1 MTRKDFIKA
10 CGILG
15 FSLPFQSVLAAC
27 STDDNGTIT
36 NNFNGKVLIVGAGP
50 AGMAS
55 AYLLAQQGINFQIL
69 EAAPTYGG
77 RIKHNTTFADFP
89 IPLGAEW
96 LHVDRSELSAIV
108 NDNSV
113 NITTV
118 TQGYEEDDLI
128 GYYEDG
134 DYSTDTISSWG
145 SSFIDQKFIGSSWLN
160 FFETYIVP
168 SIQSKFIFNT
178 EVTAINYQDTKVVLT
193 TNGGEIYEA
202 DKVIVAVPLKVL
214 QNNRINFTPA
224 LSNDKQEAIQNAPIW
239 GGIKVFIEF
248 THKFYP
254 TYLSTTDSETSTGQ
268 RIYYDAAYG
277 QNSTKHILGLFAVG
291 EQAEQYQNLSGN
303 AQRDYILNELD
314 TVFNGAATQNY
325 VNHIVQN
332 WNDDPFIGAAYLADN
347 APYYISSTLATS
359 VNNKL
364 YFAGDAYTQ
373 EDDWSAVHN
382 AARSARNA
390 VSELL
395 VS

>member
-1 MTRKDFIKA
+1 
-10 CGILG
+10 
-15 FSLPFQSVLAAC
+15 
-27 STDDNGTIT
+27 
-36 NNFNGKVLIVGAGP
+36 
-50 AGMAS
+50 MAS
-55 AYLLAQQGINFQIL
+55 AYLLAQQGIDFQIL

-77 RIKHNTTFADFP
+77 RIKHNTTFADFS

-96 LHVDRSELSAIV
+96 LHVDRSELTAIV
-108 NDNSV
+108 NNDAV

-118 TQGYEEDDLI
+118 TQGYQGSDTI
-128 GYYEDG
+128 GHYEDG

-145 SSFIDQKFIGSSWLN
+145 SSFIDQKFIGSSWLD

-178 EVTAINYQDTKVVLT
+178 EVTAINYQDTKVTLT
-193 TNGGEIYEA
+193 ANGGETFEA

-214 QNNRINFTPA
+214 QNNRINFTPS
-224 LSNDKQEAIQNAPIW
+224 LSSSKQQAIQNAPIW

-248 THKFYP
+248 TTKFYP
-254 TYLSTTDSETSTGQ
+254 VFLEFADSETANGQ

-291 EQAEQYQNLSGN
+291 QQAEQYQNLSGN

-314 TVFNGAATQNY
+314 AVFKGAATQNY

-332 WNDDPFIGAAYLADN
+332 WNNDPFIGAAYLADN
-347 APYYISSTLATS
+347 ASSSISSILSTS
-359 VNNKL
+359 INNKV

-382 AARSARNA
+382 AVRSARDA
-390 VSELL
+390 AAELL

>member
-10 CGILG
+10 CGLLG
-15 FSLPFQSVLAAC
+15 ISLPFQSILASC
-27 STDDNGTIT
+27 SSDDTETIT
-36 NNFNGKVLIVGAGP
+36 ANFTGKVLIIGAGP

-55 AYLLAQQGINFQIL
+55 AYLLAQQGIDFEIL

-89 IPLGAEW
+89 ISLGGEW
-96 LHVDRSELSAIV
+96 LHVASSELPAIV
-108 NDNSV
+108 NDDSV

-118 TQGYEEDDLI
+118 TQGYQGSDVI
-128 GYYEDG
+128 GYFENG
-134 DYSTDTISSWG
+134 NYSTDTLASWG
-145 SSFIDQKFIGSSWLN
+145 TYIDQKFIGSSWLD

-168 SIQSKFIFNT
+168 SIQSKFVFNT
-178 EVTAINYQDTKVVLT
+178 EVTSINYQDANVTVM
-193 TNGGEIYEA
+193 TNGGESYEA
-202 DKVIVAVPLKVL
+202 DKVIVAVPLKIL

-224 LSNDKQEAIQNAPIW
+224 LSNAKQQAIQNAPIW
-239 GGIKVFIEF
+239 GGIKVFLEF
-248 THKFYP
+248 TEEFYP
-254 TYLSTTDSETSTGQ
+254 VFLSFADSETAAGQ

-277 QNSTKHILGLFAVG
+277 QNSTKNILGLFAVG
-291 EQAEQYQNLSGN
+291 QQAEQYQNLSGD

-314 TVFNGAATQNY
+314 AVFNGAATQNY

-347 APYYISSTLATS
+347 APSSISTTLAS
-359 VNNKL
+359 SISNKV

-382 AARSARNA
+382 AVRSARDA
-390 VSELL
+390 VSEVL
-395 VS
+395 VD

>member
-15 FSLPFQSVLAAC
+15 ISLPFQSVLAAC
-27 STDDNGTIT
+27 STDENETIT
-36 NNFNGKVLIVGAGP
+36 NNFNGKVLIIGAGP

-55 AYLLAQQGINFQIL
+55 AYLLAQQGIDFQIL
-69 EAAPTYGG
+69 EASPTYGG

-89 IPLGAEW
+89 ISLGAEW
-96 LHVDRSELSAIV
+96 LHVDRSELTAIV
-108 NDNSV
+108 NDDAV

-118 TQGYEEDDLI
+118 TQGYQGSDTI
-128 GYYEDG
+128 GYYENG
-134 DYSTDTISSWG
+134 NYNTDTLASWG
-145 SSFIDQKFIGSSWLN
+145 AFIDQKFIGSSWLD

-178 EVTAINYQDTKVVLT
+178 EVTAINYQDTKVTLT
-193 TNGGEIYEA
+193 TNGSETFEA
-202 DKVIVAVPLKVL
+202 DKLIVAVPLKVL

-224 LSNDKQEAIQNAPIW
+224 LSSSKQQAIQNAPIW

-248 THKFYP
+248 TTKFYP
-254 TYLSTTDSETSTGQ
+254 VFLEFADSETANGQ
-268 RIYYDAAYG
+268 RLYYDAAYG

-291 EQAEQYQNLSGN
+291 QQAEQYQNLSGN

-314 TVFNGAATQNY
+314 AVFNGAATQNY

-347 APYYISSTLATS
+347 ASSSISSILSTS
-359 VNNKL
+359 INNKV

-382 AARSARNA
+382 AVRSARDA
-390 VSELL
+390 VRE
-395 VS
+395 VITT